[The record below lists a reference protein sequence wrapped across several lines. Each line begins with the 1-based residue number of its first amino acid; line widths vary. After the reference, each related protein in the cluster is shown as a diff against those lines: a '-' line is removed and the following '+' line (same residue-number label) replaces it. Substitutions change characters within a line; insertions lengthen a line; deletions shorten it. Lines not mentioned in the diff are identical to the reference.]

1 MPWLTPEE
9 SLKACYGKPEPKR
22 PPYVADR
29 PFLYPP
35 VPDQCPRCDGLIVTQ
50 YGETSCI
57 PCGWRHKPIPLP
69 QEPTMRKS
77 GASLPR
83 VVEVGR

>member
-9 SLKACYGKPEPKR
+9 SLKACYSKPEPKR

-83 VVEVGR
+83 VVEVGK